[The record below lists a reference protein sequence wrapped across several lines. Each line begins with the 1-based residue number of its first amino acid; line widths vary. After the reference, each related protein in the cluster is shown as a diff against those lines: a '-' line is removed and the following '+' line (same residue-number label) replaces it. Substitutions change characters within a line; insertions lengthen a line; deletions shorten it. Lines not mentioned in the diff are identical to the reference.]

1 MKHIALIPILFMSLF
16 AQAKGAPMLSDLE
29 SLEWKNR
36 IIVVNEASDIEE
48 AWQLLDE
55 QVAEIDDRDIIWF
68 ILNDDSALTNYPGQL
83 SGEFV
88 RNMRARLSPVQGKV
102 ILIGKDGGIK
112 YRSDYLD
119 LEAIFSEIDV
129 MPMRQFEI

>member
-1 MKHIALIPILFMSLF
+1 
-16 AQAKGAPMLSDLE
+16 MLSDLE
-29 SLEWKNR
+29 RLEWKNR
-36 IIVVNEASDIEE
+36 IIVVNEASNIDE
-48 AWQLLDE
+48 ARQLLEE

-88 RNMRARLSPVQGKV
+88 RNTRARLSPIQGKV

-112 YRSDYLD
+112 YQSDYLD

-129 MPMRQFEI
+129 MPMRQFEMQN